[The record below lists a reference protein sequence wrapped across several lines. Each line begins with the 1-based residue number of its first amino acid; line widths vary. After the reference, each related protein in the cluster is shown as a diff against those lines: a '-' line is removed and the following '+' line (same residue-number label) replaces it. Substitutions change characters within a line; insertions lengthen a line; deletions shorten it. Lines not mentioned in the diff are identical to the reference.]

1 MGRSTVYNNITSPE
15 KIAAI
20 NPDNMAL
27 LNDFLEYLE
36 SVGRA
41 ESTLKN
47 YKADLLVFFC
57 WCEDNLGNKYFVELT
72 KREISRFQ
80 NHALNVWGWSSNRLR
95 TVKAALS
102 SLSNFIEN
110 ILDDEIKD
118 FKPIVRKIENPVKE
132 AVREKSVFLTQDIV
146 AIADKLVEL
155 GEYQKACGLVL
166 AAASGRRKSE
176 LCRFKVSFFDDENII
191 YGSLYKSPEK
201 IRTKGRGKQGKQ
213 LNVYVLAK
221 LFKPYFNLWMQER
234 ERLGI
239 QSEWL
244 LVNHDKTTGRSEPVT
259 ISTLDSWATTINSM
273 SKSPFYW
280 HSLRH
285 MFVSEL
291 QRSGIPD
298 GVIVEILG
306 WSTQEMVK
314 VYSDLETDEQLA
326 SYFDENGVKTVEQT
340 KLSDI

>member
-1 MGRSTVYNNITSPE
+1 MARSTVYNQITSPE
-15 KIAAI
+15 KIAQI
-20 NPDNMAL
+20 NAENKTL
-27 LNDFLEYLE
+27 LDDFLDYLE

-41 ESTLKN
+41 QTTLKN
-47 YKADLLVFFC
+47 YRADLLIFFC
-57 WCEDNLGNKYFVELT
+57 WCLDELGNKSFVKVT
-72 KREISRFQ
+72 KREIARFQ
-80 NHALNVWGWSSNRLR
+80 NHAMKVWGWSSNRLR

-102 SLSNFIEN
+102 SMGNYIES
-110 ILDDEIKD
+110 ILDEEYEGYRS
-118 FKPIVRKIENPVKE
+118 IVRKVESPVKE
-132 AVREKSVFLTQDIV
+132 AVREKSVFLTKDIV
-146 AIADKLVEL
+146 EIADKLVEM
-155 GEYQKACGLVL
+155 GEYQKACALML

-213 LNVYVLAK
+213 LNVYVLSK
-221 LFKPYFNLWMQER
+221 LFKPYFDLWMKER

-244 LVNHDKTTGRSEPVT
+244 LVSYDKNTGKAEPVAP
-259 ISTLDSWATTINSM
+259 STLDSWANTINSM
-273 SKSPFYW
+273 SKTPFYW

-298 GVIVEILG
+298 GVIKDIVG
-306 WSTQEMVK
+306 WSDTSMIA
-314 VYSDLETDEQLA
+314 VYSDLDADEQIGQ
-326 SYFDENGVKTVEQT
+326 YFDENGAKNVERT

>member
-1 MGRSTVYNNITSPE
+1 MGRTTVYNNITSPE
-15 KIAAI
+15 KISAI
-20 NPDNMAL
+20 NSENKMLMD
-27 LNDFLEYLE
+27 DFLDYLE

-41 ESTLKN
+41 ETTIKN
-47 YKADLLVFFC
+47 YRADLLIFFC
-57 WCEDNLGNKYFVELT
+57 WCLDELDNKSFVKVT
-72 KREISRFQ
+72 KREIARFQ
-80 NHALNVWGWSSNRLR
+80 NHAMKVWGWSSNRLR

-102 SLSNFIEN
+102 SMGNYIES
-110 ILDDEIKD
+110 ILDEEYEDYRS
-118 FKPIVRKIENPVKE
+118 IVRKVESPVKE
-132 AVREKSVFLTQDIV
+132 AVREKSVFLTKDIV
-146 AIADKLVEL
+146 EIADKLVEM
-155 GEYQKACGLVL
+155 GEYQKACALML

-221 LFKPYFNLWMQER
+221 LFKPYFDLWMKER

-244 LVNHDKTTGRSEPVT
+244 LVSYDKATKNVSQLSPT
-259 ISTLDSWATTINSM
+259 TLDSWAHTINSM
-273 SKSPFYW
+273 STTPFYW

-291 QRSGIPD
+291 QRSGVPD
-298 GVIVEILG
+298 GIIQDIQG
-306 WSTQEMVK
+306 WASAEMLN
-314 VYSDLETDEQLA
+314 VYSDLETDEQLGK
-326 SYFDENGVKTVEQT
+326 YFDENGVKTVEQT